1 MPIYE
6 GRIIIKRIDKKYKFS
21 ADNEEEASMILRG
34 YIDNEVDN
42 NTLMECYLEGKGEGD
57 EEFKELLKK
66 LDDFKI
72 TPEMIKRGEELHKK
86 LSYISAEDLF
96 RPFTI

>member
-1 MPIYE
+1 MT
-6 GRIIIKRIDKKYKFS
+6 D
-21 ADNEEEASMILRG
+21 
-34 YIDNEVDN
+34 
-42 NTLMECYLEGKGEGD
+42 D
-57 EEFKELLKK
+57 ELKELLKK

-96 RPFTI
+96 RPIY